1 MKRFLKSLLGLIIT
15 LIILGTV
22 FCIIDTSL
30 VKEAKTPVFSIK
42 KNEKNLTDG
51 AKYVG
56 LGYKLYTY
64 KNKHDMIVKKGL
76 WFTDFKEDE
85 KEYDKI
91 IKEKEDTKE
100 ELNNAREEKE
110 KKLEEEKP
118 AEKTEEEK
126 LNEIVSEKTDEIRNI
141 DGKVDVFANFEKLLD
156 KISKKEN
163 YKLKIYDILNSK
175 EKLKF
180 IKYENNKIEIIEKNE
195 EGIAKTLEKENPE
208 IKQKEENEK
217 IIYFI
222 HENDYDFDIL
232 KINKE

>member
-42 KNEKNLTDG
+42 KNEKNITDG

-126 LNEIVSEKTDEIRNI
+126 LNEIVSEKIDEIRNV

>member
-85 KEYDKI
+85 KEYEKLA
-91 IKEKEDTKE
+91 KEKEDTKE

-126 LNEIVSEKTDEIRNI
+126 LNEIVSEKIDEIRNI

>member
-85 KEYDKI
+85 KEYEKLA
-91 IKEKEDTKE
+91 KEKEDTKE

-126 LNEIVSEKTDEIRNI
+126 LNEIVSEKTDEIRNV

>member
-42 KNEKNLTDG
+42 KNEKNITDG

-91 IKEKEDTKE
+91 IKEKEDAKE

>member
-110 KKLEEEKP
+110 KKLEEKP

-126 LNEIVSEKTDEIRNI
+126 LNETVSEKTDEIRNI

>member
-30 VKEAKTPVFSIK
+30 VKEAKSPVFSIK

-51 AKYVG
+51 AKYIG

-85 KEYDKI
+85 KEYEKLV
-91 IKEKEDTKE
+91 KEKEDTKE

-110 KKLEEEKP
+110 KKIEEEKE
-118 AEKTEEEK
+118 EKKTVEDK
-126 LNEIVSEKTDEIRNI
+126 LNEEISEKTDEIRNV
-141 DGKVDVFANFEKLLD
+141 DGKADGFENFEKLLD

-163 YKLKIYDILNSK
+163 YKLKIYDISNSK
-175 EKLKF
+175 ENLKF
-180 IKYENNKIEIIEKNE
+180 IKYENNKLEIIEKNE
-195 EGIAKTLEKENPE
+195 ETIAKTYEKENSE

-217 IIYFI
+217 IVYFI
-222 HENDYDFDIL
+222 HEGEYDYDIL
-232 KINKE
+232 KVNKE

>member
-110 KKLEEEKP
+110 KKLEEKP

>member
-42 KNEKNLTDG
+42 KNEKNITDG
-51 AKYVG
+51 AKYIG

-85 KEYDKI
+85 KEYEKLA
-91 IKEKEDTKE
+91 KEKEDTKE

-217 IIYFI
+217 IIYFV

>member
-85 KEYDKI
+85 KEYEKLA
-91 IKEKEDTKE
+91 KEKEDTKE

>member
-51 AKYVG
+51 AKYIG

-85 KEYDKI
+85 KEYEKLA
-91 IKEKEDTKE
+91 KEKEDTKE

-126 LNEIVSEKTDEIRNI
+126 LNEIVSEKTDEIRNV

>member
-126 LNEIVSEKTDEIRNI
+126 LNEIVSEKIDEIRNI

>member
-51 AKYVG
+51 AKYIG

-217 IIYFI
+217 IIYFV

>member
-42 KNEKNLTDG
+42 KNEKNITDG

-85 KEYDKI
+85 KEYEKLA
-91 IKEKEDTKE
+91 KEKEDTKE

>member
-42 KNEKNLTDG
+42 KNEKNITDG

-64 KNKHDMIVKKGL
+64 KNKHDMIVKKRL

-163 YKLKIYDILNSK
+163 YKLKIYDISNSK

-217 IIYFI
+217 IIYFV

>member
-42 KNEKNLTDG
+42 KNEKNITDG

-208 IKQKEENEK
+208 INQKEENEK

>member
-42 KNEKNLTDG
+42 KNEKNITDG
-51 AKYVG
+51 AKYIG

-85 KEYDKI
+85 KEYEKLA
-91 IKEKEDTKE
+91 KEKEDTKE

-126 LNEIVSEKTDEIRNI
+126 LNEIVSEKTDEIRNV

-217 IIYFI
+217 IIYFV

>member
-85 KEYDKI
+85 KEYEKLE
-91 IKEKEDTKE
+91 KEKEDTKE

-126 LNEIVSEKTDEIRNI
+126 LNEIVSEKTDEIRNV

>member
-42 KNEKNLTDG
+42 KNEKNITDG
-51 AKYVG
+51 AKYIG

-85 KEYDKI
+85 KEYEKLA
-91 IKEKEDTKE
+91 KEKEDTKE

>member
-42 KNEKNLTDG
+42 RGERNLTDG

-85 KEYDKI
+85 KEYEKLA
-91 IKEKEDTKE
+91 KEKEDTKE

>member
-42 KNEKNLTDG
+42 KNEKNITDG
-51 AKYVG
+51 AKYIG

-118 AEKTEEEK
+118 TEKTEEEK